1 MGDSDDDTHLHADH
15 RPYDSDF
22 PQSATAKETPAV
34 DILDRSLSRAPEAE
48 RSPGLT
54 VSAPHVFHARARA
67 SSRTDH
73 TRIVPPLWLDFSSR
87 AQALRSTRISN
98 RLKLKRVQI
107 VQSVADGAGREGVPV
122 AAEVPDLRDD
132 EDETALSQ
140 TVRPGGH
147 IAMAFQGDAG
157 AYLAIG
163 VVSRMGI
170 MKAGRI
176 STEYVRPVPMF
187 EVPDNFGFIARWLT
201 PDATRT
207 RWRLVDG
214 PWSRD
219 STVYSLDYYVGVPYL
234 QWLAAEDVYELDGG
248 EAQVEQ
254 YNAALRKMVAL
265 AEPEASP
272 ESQPKKRKKMTKAA
286 EVVEPSIDSA
296 AASSARAERAGRRG

>member
-1 MGDSDDDTHLHADH
+1 MQAPGRIIRVLCL
-15 RPYDSDF
+15 RCGWI
-22 PQSATAKETPAV
+22 SA
-34 DILDRSLSRAPEAE
+34 AE
-48 RSPGLT
+48 L
-54 VSAPHVFHARARA
+54 ARALRFFQRA
-67 SSRTDH
+67 
-73 TRIVPPLWLDFSSR
+73 
-87 AQALRSTRISN
+87 N
-98 RLKLKRVQI
+98 RLKRVQI

-272 ESQPKKRKKMTKAA
+272 ESQPKKRKKTTKAA